1 MMKKTNFEVLEADD
15 DSQSERYFSIIESLL
30 FVSGEPIKLKDLAL
44 IIESSEG
51 FANDVLRSLMLR
63 YEAEE
68 RGIRLININNGYQL
82 VTKPQNS
89 DYVQKLLKTNIR
101 QSLSQAALET
111 LAIVSYRQPVTRI
124 DIDDIRGVKSDS
136 AVLTLVDKGLIKEC
150 GRMDVAGRPI
160 LYATTEEFLKNFGL
174 NSLEDMPSL
183 ENLLEGMAKDEVLGQ
198 DSADEISSQEVA
210 VTEVE

>member
-1 MMKKTNFEVLEADD
+1 MKKINFNQLEIDGA
-15 DSQSERYFSIIESLL
+15 SQSGVYFSIFESLL
-30 FVSGEPIKLKDLAL
+30 FVSGEPIKLKELAS
-44 IIESSEG
+44 IIEGSED
-51 FANDVLRSLMLR
+51 FTKNILNELMLK

-68 RGIRLININNGYQL
+68 RGIRLININNEYQL

-89 DYVQKLLKTNIR
+89 NYVQKLLKTNIR

-111 LAIVSYRQPVTRI
+111 LAIVSYRQPITRI

-174 NSLEDMPSL
+174 NNIKDMPPL
-183 ENLLEGMAKDEVLGQ
+183 ENILEGMTSEGEFDQE
-198 DSADEISSQEVA
+198 SINSISYKEAAIS
-210 VTEVE
+210 EVE

>member
-1 MMKKTNFEVLEADD
+1 MKKINFDQIEIHGV
-15 DSQSERYFSIIESLL
+15 SQIGAYFSIFESLL

-44 IIESSEG
+44 MIEGSED
-51 FANDVLRSLMLR
+51 FTKDILMELMLK
-63 YEAEE
+63 YEDEE
-68 RGIRLININNGYQL
+68 RGIRLISINNEYQL
-82 VTKPQNS
+82 VTKPKNS
-89 DYVQKLLKTNIR
+89 NYVQKLLKTNIR

-111 LAIVSYRQPVTRI
+111 LAIVSYRQPITRI

-174 NSLEDMPSL
+174 NTLGDMPSL
-183 ENLLEGMAKDEVLGQ
+183 ENLLEGMTKDVLIDQ
-198 DSADEISSQEVA
+198 DNTEELSSSEAAISEL
-210 VTEVE
+210 E

>member
-1 MMKKTNFEVLEADD
+1 MKKINFNQIEIEGA
-15 DSQSERYFSIIESLL
+15 SQRGAYFSIFESLL
-30 FVSGEPIKLKDLAL
+30 FVSGEPLKLKELSL
-44 IIESSEG
+44 IIESSED
-51 FANDVLRSLMLR
+51 FTRDILNELMLK

-68 RGIRLININNGYQL
+68 RGIRLISINNEYQL

-89 DYVQKLLKTNIR
+89 NYVQKLLKTNIR

-111 LAIVSYRQPVTRI
+111 LAIVSYRQPITRI

-150 GRMDVAGRPI
+150 GRLDVAGRPI

-174 NSLEDMPSL
+174 NTIKDMPLL
-183 ENLLEGMAKDEVLGQ
+183 ENLLEGMTEERVLKD
-198 DSADEISSQEVA
+198 DSAG
-210 VTEVE
+210 

>member
-1 MMKKTNFEVLEADD
+1 MKKINFDQIEIEGT
-15 DSQSERYFSIIESLL
+15 SERAAYFSIFESLL
-30 FVSGEPIKLKDLAL
+30 FVSGEPIKLKELAS
-44 IIESSEG
+44 IIEGSED
-51 FANDVLRSLMLR
+51 FAADILRELMLR

-68 RGIRLININNGYQL
+68 RGIRLISINNEYQL

-89 DYVQKLLKTNIR
+89 NYVQKLLKTNIR

-111 LAIVSYRQPVTRI
+111 LAIVSYRQPITRI

-136 AVLTLVDKGLIKEC
+136 ALLTLIDKGLIKEC

-174 NSLEDMPSL
+174 NTIKDMPSL
-183 ENLLEGMAKDEVLGQ
+183 ENLLEGIDQENHEDLAFQE
-198 DSADEISSQEVA
+198 AAISEL
-210 VTEVE
+210 

>member
-1 MMKKTNFEVLEADD
+1 MKKINFDQLEIDGA
-15 DSQSERYFSIIESLL
+15 SQREAYFSIFESLL
-30 FVSGEPIKLKDLAL
+30 FVSGEPIKLRELAL
-44 IIESSEG
+44 IIEGSED
-51 FANDVLRSLMLR
+51 FAEDILKELMLK

-68 RGIRLININNGYQL
+68 RGIRLISINNEYQL
-82 VTKPQNS
+82 VTKPKNS
-89 DYVQKLLKTNIR
+89 NYVQKLLKTNIR

-111 LAIVSYRQPVTRI
+111 LAIVSYRQPITRI

-174 NSLEDMPSL
+174 NTIKDMPSL
-183 ENLLEGMAKDEVLGQ
+183 ENLMEGITKDQVLEQENIDVLA
-198 DSADEISSQEVA
+198 SEEVA
-210 VTEVE
+210 ISEIE

>member
-1 MMKKTNFEVLEADD
+1 MKKVNFDQIEIEGA
-15 DSQSERYFSIIESLL
+15 SQKGAYFSIFESLL
-30 FVSGEPIKLKDLAL
+30 FVSGEPIKLRDLAL
-44 IIESSEG
+44 IIEGSEN
-51 FANDVLRSLMLR
+51 FTEDILHELMIK

-68 RGIRLININNGYQL
+68 RGIRLININNEYQL

-89 DYVQKLLKTNIR
+89 YYVQKLLKTNIR

-111 LAIVSYRQPVTRI
+111 LAIVSYRQPITRI
-124 DIDDIRGVKSDS
+124 DIDNIRGVKSDS

-174 NSLEDMPSL
+174 NTIKDMPSL
-183 ENLLEGMAKDEVLGQ
+183 ENLMEGMMKDELLEQ
-198 DSADEISSQEVA
+198 NNEEELYLKESAVSEPE
-210 VTEVE
+210 